1 MVKRGRPSKIKTE
14 VVDTE
19 VSTPSSTKFERVFK
33 NEDGSI
39 DVWKFDMD
47 KNPNGPYE
55 TIISYPK
62 GTKTFEQIQ
71 EVLPKTKRKYLNPE
85 NGKEVA
91 YTRAKELG
99 LVS

>member
-1 MVKRGRPSKIKTE
+1 MIKRGRPSKIKTE

-19 VSTPSSTKFERVFK
+19 ISTSSLTKFERIFN

-39 DVWKFDMD
+39 DVWKFDMN

-55 TIISYPK
+55 ITISYPK
-62 GTKTFEQIQ
+62 GTKTFEQMQ
-71 EVLPKTKRKYLNPE
+71 EALPKTKRRYLNPAT
-85 NGKEVA
+85 GKEVA

-99 LVS
+99 LIS